1 MCIFTQKKIYMIAKA
16 TLASGCFWCTEAVFQ
31 RIVGVKDVTSG
42 YTGGFIKNP
51 PYREVC
57 SGRTGHA
64 EAVQI
69 AYDTVEVDY
78 ETLLA
83 VFFAIHD
90 PTTRNRQGNDV
101 GTQYRS
107 AVFYHDRKQKEMA
120 EGYIKKLEAS
130 KIFTNPIVTEVVSFE
145 VFYPAEKE
153 HQNYYNQNKE
163 QPYCQYVIVPKLKKL
178 QKLLETD

>member
-1 MCIFTQKKIYMIAKA
+1 MIAKA

-31 RIVGVKDVTSG
+31 RIVGVKDVISG

-64 EAVQI
+64 EAIQI
-69 AYDTVEVDY
+69 TFDSAEVNY

-83 VFFAIHD
+83 VFFSTHD
-90 PTTRNRQGNDV
+90 PTTLNRQGNDV

-107 AVFYHDRKQKEMA
+107 AIFYHNDKQKELA
-120 EGYIKKLEAS
+120 EGHIKKLEAS
-130 KIFTNPIVTEVVSFE
+130 KIFTNRIVTEVVPFE

-163 QPYCQYVIVPKLKKL
+163 QPYCQYIIVPKLEKL
-178 QKLLETD
+178 KALFNDKHQ